1 MTGDQKDELAN
12 ELHPNFI
19 TKFGILTHSES
30 NVIHDSLYICVYL
43 MPEKKVE
50 NKVTEAKQNFVSL

>member
-1 MTGDQKDELAN
+1 MTGDQNDELAN

-50 NKVTEAKQNFVSL
+50 NKVAEAKQNLVSL